1 MSKAN
6 RFISNTVYH
15 LKRSYG
21 QPVALYIRGVVS
33 QDPSTG
39 EVTYPERKWKIKKA
53 PVLTAELMRKFQ
65 YDLSFIAANKNFTYG
80 GMFDKSQ
87 RGIIVDTRD
96 LPSDYVQSL
105 DDAFV
110 IDHRRY
116 AIKSIDEFEQARSLI
131 YLVEELKNKR
141 INEIYDRIDH
151 MPFIETVAA
160 VISYLE
166 GYGKDKLVFI
176 EAPGGAL

>member
-6 RFISNTVYH
+6 RFISSTVYH

-33 QDPSTG
+33 QNPSTG

-53 PVLTAELMRKFQ
+53 PVLTAELLRKFQ

-80 GMFDKSQ
+80 GHYDKSQ

-96 LPSDYVQSL
+96 LPANYVQSL

-116 AIKSIDEFEQARSLI
+116 AIKSVDEFEQARSLI
-131 YLVEELKNKR
+131 FLVEELKNQR
-141 INEIYDRIDH
+141 VNEIYDRIDH
-151 MPFIETVAA
+151 MDFVENVQTV
-160 VISYLE
+160 IT
-166 GYGKDKLVFI
+166 
-176 EAPGGAL
+176 GGSL